1 MPTMFDETARVSIV
15 KRLRVLR
22 PDAERR
28 WGTMTAPQ
36 MVAHLY
42 DQMTH
47 TLGDAAVEDM
57 PGWMHNPL
65 IKNIAIYVLP
75 WPKGRIKGPAGA
87 FITKPAEW
95 SADVARL
102 EAQLQ
107 RLAAMRDQSQWPDH
121 PKFGAM
127 NGRDWGCF
135 CYRHFNHHL
144 TQFGV

>member
-1 MPTMFDETARVSIV
+1 MSSMFDDAVRERIIAR
-15 KRLRVLR
+15 LHALT

-36 MVAHLY
+36 MIAHLY

-47 TLGDAAVEDM
+47 TLGDAKVEDM
-57 PGWMHNPL
+57 LGWMHNPV
-65 IKNIAIYVLP
+65 IKYMAIYVLP

-87 FITKPAEW
+87 FVTKPAEW
-95 SADVARL
+95 TADVARL
-102 EAQLQ
+102 EEQLN
-107 RLAAMRDQSQWPDH
+107 RLATKRHQAAWPDH

-127 NGRDWGCF
+127 NGRDWATF
-135 CYRHFNHHL
+135 CYRHFDHHL